1 MTLMKVIRLQLLQKL
16 RQGSRFSPENEDENS
31 KSNEISQ
38 WWIQLS
44 LFQKLHQGPLI
55 FLRGYRRIR
64 KIQNRLKRWSDRQ
77 SPRKELWNKKDQRW
91 RMEKKQTKWKWRW
104 KQYHCSLKMS
114 TFASLTGLPVVV
126 PSIGLIGTL
135 SESLLAIEGDGC
147 FGEGTGPSSSWET
160 KDSISHSRGRE
171 GSTLH
176 YHEVIRKGQ
185 VWLQYTRGLY
195 GGKWTLKSQSLLDS
209 VLKTW
214 HKQEKGDMVP
224 FAFSRCTILGHPY
237 VVGVREKK
245 TVVLLKLVYALVV
258 FGLDNIQVKSRCSH
272 RSKGDSITS

>member
-38 WWIQLS
+38 RWIQLS
-44 LFQKLHQGPLI
+44 LFQKLHQGPRI
-55 FLRGYRRIR
+55 FLRRYRRVR

-91 RMEKKQTKWKWRW
+91 RMKMKQTKWKWRW

-126 PSIGLIGTL
+126 PSIGLIGAL
-135 SESLLAIEGDGC
+135 SESLLAAGGDGC

-160 KDSISHSRGRE
+160 KDSISHRGRE
-171 GSTLH
+171 GSTFR

-185 VWLQYTRGLY
+185 VRLQYTRGLY
-195 GGKWTLKSQSLLDS
+195 GGKWTLKSQSLLDWRPDTN
-209 VLKTW
+209 K
-214 HKQEKGDMVP
+214 
-224 FAFSRCTILGHPY
+224 R
-237 VVGVREKK
+237 REMRF
-245 TVVLLKLVYALVV
+245 L
-258 FGLDNIQVKSRCSH
+258 
-272 RSKGDSITS
+272 

>member
-1 MTLMKVIRLQLLQKL
+1 
-16 RQGSRFSPENEDENS
+16 
-31 KSNEISQ
+31 
-38 WWIQLS
+38 
-44 LFQKLHQGPLI
+44 
-55 FLRGYRRIR
+55 
-64 KIQNRLKRWSDRQ
+64 
-77 SPRKELWNKKDQRW
+77 
-91 RMEKKQTKWKWRW
+91 MEKKQTKWKWRW

-126 PSIGLIGTL
+126 PSIGLIGAL
-135 SESLLAIEGDGC
+135 SESLLAVGGDGC

-160 KDSISHSRGRE
+160 KDSISHRGRE
-171 GSTLH
+171 GSTFR

-214 HKQEKGDMVP
+214 HKQEKGDVVP
-224 FAFSRCTILGHPY
+224 LAFSRCTILEHPY
-237 VVGVREKK
+237 VVGVRGKK

-258 FGLDNIQVKSRCSH
+258 FGLDNIQVKSRFSH